1 MKLGLGNPFGFTG
14 TIERGPYAL
23 WGLIL
28 FALKYNLDRWVAATF
43 FKRQWGILN
52 YLNPSEQFRVD
63 NIPREQLTFYAT
75 LLAIA
80 LPFIW
85 IGVAMTLRR
94 LRSADLP
101 LWMVVLFFVPVVNI
115 FLFILLSVM
124 PSRIDESYRRL
135 PSRMGFKDLFDWL
148 IPDHA
153 VGSAAVGLL
162 ITTPLAVGVT
172 MLSVNSFD
180 NYGWGL
186 FVGLP
191 FCVGFTSVL
200 IYGYH
205 RPRRL
210 GTCLAV
216 AVLSVIL
223 VGLAL
228 LAVAVEGII
237 CLMMA
242 APLAA
247 AVALLG
253 GLTGYLIQRGPRRSL
268 NAPGVYSL
276 LIFALPVFIG
286 AEGLSQTE
294 PRVLE
299 AKSSV
304 VINAPPERVWPRV
317 IAFSE
322 LPPPD
327 ELLFKTGVAYPIRAE
342 IKGKG
347 AGAVRHCVF
356 STGAFVEPIE
366 VWDEP
371 RLLKF
376 SVTDQPPAM
385 HELSPYSEI
394 HPTHLEDYMSSEAG
408 QFLLVRLPGGSTRLE
423 GTTWYKN
430 RFWPEWYWQAWS
442 DHIIHRIHLRVLNHI
457 KLLAEQDAAEE

>member
-1 MKLGLGNPFGFTG
+1 MIFGLGNPFSFSG
-14 TIERGPYAL
+14 TIDRGPYAV

-28 FALKYNLDRWVAATF
+28 FAVKYNLDRWVAVAHF
-43 FKRQWGILN
+43 NRSWGILN
-52 YLNPSEQFRVD
+52 YLNPSERYGVD
-63 NIPREQLTFYAT
+63 DIPRDQAAFYAT
-75 LLAIA
+75 LLAMA

-85 IGVAMTLRR
+85 VGVAMTLRR

-101 LWMVVLFFVPVVNI
+101 LWLVILFFVPVVNI
-115 FLFILLSVM
+115 FLFILLSLM
-124 PSRIDESYRRL
+124 PSRLGESYRRL
-135 PSRMGFKDLFDWL
+135 PSRMGFQDLLDWV
-148 IPDHA
+148 IPDHP

-162 ITTPLAVGVT
+162 VTTPLAVGVT
-172 MLSVNSFD
+172 LLSVNGFE

-205 RPRRL
+205 RPRPL
-210 GTCLAV
+210 GTSIAV
-216 AVLSVIL
+216 AFLSIIL

-247 AVALLG
+247 AVAIFG
-253 GLTGYLIQRGPRRSL
+253 GLIGYLIQCGPRRSISRP
-268 NAPGVYSL
+268 AAFSL
-276 LIFALPVFIG
+276 LFLAAPAFVG
-286 AEGLSQTE
+286 VESVNQTE
-294 PRVLE
+294 PRLLE
-299 AKSSV
+299 AKSTV
-304 VINAPPERVWPRV
+304 VINAPPERVWPKV
-317 IAFSE
+317 VEFSE
-322 LPPPD
+322 LPPPE

-342 IKGKG
+342 IKGRG

-376 SVTDQPPAM
+376 SVAGQPPPM
-385 HELSPYSEI
+385 YELTPYSGI
-394 HPTHLEDYMSSEAG
+394 RPTHLDRYMSSEAG
-408 QFLLVRLPGGSTRLE
+408 QFLLVRLPDGRTRLE
-423 GTTWYKN
+423 GTTWYRN

-457 KLLAEQDAAEE
+457 KLLAEQDVDR

>member
-1 MKLGLGNPFGFTG
+1 MIFGLGNPFSFTG
-14 TIERGPYAL
+14 TIDRGPYAV

-28 FALKYNLDRWVAATF
+28 FAVKYNIDRWVAAAHF
-43 FKRQWGILN
+43 GRKWGILS

-63 NIPREQLTFYAT
+63 NIPRDQLTFYAT

-85 IGVAMTLRR
+85 VGVAMTLRR

-101 LWMVVLFFVPVVNI
+101 LWLVVLFFIPVVNI
-115 FLFILLSVM
+115 FLFILLSLI
-124 PSRIDESYRRL
+124 PSRLDESYRRL
-135 PSRMGFKDLFDWL
+135 PSRMGLQDLLDWI
-148 IPDHA
+148 IPDHP

-162 ITTPLAVGVT
+162 VTTPLAVGVT
-172 MLSVNSFD
+172 MLSVNGFE

-210 GTCLAV
+210 GSCIAV
-216 AVLSVIL
+216 SVLSVIL

-247 AVALLG
+247 VVAMLG
-253 GLTGYLIQRGPRRSL
+253 GVIGFLIQRGPRRSL
-268 NAPGVYSL
+268 KTPAVYSL
-276 LIFALPVFIG
+276 LLFALPIFVSV
-286 AEGLSQTE
+286 ESLSQTE
-294 PRVLE
+294 PRLLE
-299 AKSSV
+299 AKSTV
-304 VINAPPERVWPRV
+304 VINAPPERVWPKV

-322 LPPPD
+322 LPPPE

-342 IKGKG
+342 IRGRG

-371 RLLKF
+371 NLLKF
-376 SVTDQPPAM
+376 SVTGQPPAM
-385 HELSPYSEI
+385 HELSPYSGI
-394 HPTHLEDYMSSEAG
+394 HPTHLDSYMSSEAG
-408 QFLLVRLPGGSTRLE
+408 QFLLVRLPDGATRLE
-423 GTTWYKN
+423 GTTWYRN
-430 RFWPEWYWQAWS
+430 RFWPEWYWQVWS

-457 KLLAEQDAAEE
+457 KLLAEQDVAQ

>member
-1 MKLGLGNPFGFTG
+1 MRLGLGNPFSFSG
-14 TIERGPYAL
+14 TIERGPYAI

-28 FALKYNLDRWVAATF
+28 FALKYNIDRWVAAIHF
-43 FKRQWGILN
+43 RRQWGILN
-52 YLNPSEQFRVD
+52 YFNPSDHYGLD
-63 NIPREQLTFYAT
+63 NIPRDQLPFYAT

-85 IGVAMTLRR
+85 VGVAMTLRR

-101 LWMVVLFFVPVVNI
+101 LWLVVLFFVPVVNI
-115 FLFILLSVM
+115 FLFILLSLM
-124 PSRIDESYRRL
+124 PSRVDEAYRRL
-135 PSRMGFKDLFDWL
+135 PSRMGFQDLFDWI
-148 IPDHA
+148 IPDHP

-162 ITTPLAVGVT
+162 VTTPLAVGVT

-180 NYGWGL
+180 NYAWGL

-228 LAVAVEGII
+228 LAVALEGII

-247 AVALLG
+247 VVAMLG
-253 GLTGYLIQRGPRRSL
+253 GVIGYLIQRGPRSSL
-268 NAPGVYSL
+268 KTPAVYSL
-276 LIFALPVFIG
+276 LVFALPVFVSV
-286 AEGLSQTE
+286 EGINQTE
-294 PRVLE
+294 PRLLE
-299 AKSSV
+299 AKSTV
-304 VINAPPERVWPRV
+304 VIAAPPERVWPKV
-317 IAFSE
+317 IEFSE

-327 ELLFKTGVAYPIRAE
+327 EFLFKTGVAYPIRAE
-342 IKGKG
+342 IKGAG
-347 AGAVRHCVF
+347 PGAVRHCVF

-376 SVTDQPPAM
+376 SVTGQPPAM
-385 HELSPYSEI
+385 HELSPYSGI
-394 HPTHLEDYMSSEAG
+394 HPTHLDSYMSSEAG
-408 QFLLVRLPGGSTRLE
+408 QFLLVRLPDGTTRLE
-423 GTTWYKN
+423 GTTWYRN

-442 DHIIHRIHLRVLNHI
+442 DYIINRIHLRVLNHI
-457 KLLAEQDAAEE
+457 KNLAEQDE